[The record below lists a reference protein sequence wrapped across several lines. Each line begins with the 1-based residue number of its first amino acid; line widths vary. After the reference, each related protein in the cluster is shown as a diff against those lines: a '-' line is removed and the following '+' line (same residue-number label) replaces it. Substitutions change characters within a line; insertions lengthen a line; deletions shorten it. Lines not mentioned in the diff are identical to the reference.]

1 MRIALYGKLSKK
13 YRFKDP
19 CRYFKPYKIF
29 LFSKFYDL
37 ENLNIEDE
45 NKPKNWVG
53 FAKTALKIP
62 REITSLDQSIL
73 LKTLQMEDTLVN
85 SENKYNA
92 VLLLKLDKSGKC
104 VDLEAYQAEEP
115 DERKVRYCGTLEP
128 VDYKQKEKIEA
139 MLMPGS
145 HAEGNFIVSEE
156 ALCNKT
162 EFLEKLRKWT
172 SDDPEMTSFSAVF
185 SAALEL
191 EKAAKEDGKINEIAD
206 AIADIAFFGAGSI
219 DSGDPGNTEPYA
231 KKLGQ
236 YYYRSM
242 YEYAYTYE
250 YYKAYKQLLSDPK
263 IQEKK
268 NNLSIMSFGCG
279 FKPDA
284 VGLLRAAMESNFLK
298 ENTKY
303 CGIDIENWKESNL
316 DYYFDDDDFQL
327 GDAKKMF
334 LNIAKQGK
342 PLPDVYFFPKC
353 ISELDA
359 EAEKSKKTPLDEL
372 VQAME
377 KQINQD
383 YFHVVVTV
391 RRGGINEDGEKIV
404 TSKDRASI
412 IKLVKAMTS
421 DGKKFRLCRQYENAV
436 KEGKFDEI
444 EKENLQTEDL
454 KIDTPI
460 YFYRVKDENKP
471 NICTDTHY
479 SEYSGTLEEKVR
491 KILENIGEKKVDGTK
506 LDISLIDTTKLNSE
520 YFDNEW
526 IKDGKVSDTLPLRG
540 YVFLRRLGMKL
551 AATEEGEWDEKVYKR
566 EQQSHFVYKSR
577 MVARQE
583 QLGYC
588 ILTFKRKDLPLEEDE
603 LLFEEEELPFQP

>member
-1 MRIALYGKLSKK
+1 
-13 YRFKDP
+13 
-19 CRYFKPYKIF
+19 
-29 LFSKFYDL
+29 
-37 ENLNIEDE
+37 
-45 NKPKNWVG
+45 
-53 FAKTALKIP
+53 
-62 REITSLDQSIL
+62 
-73 LKTLQMEDTLVN
+73 
-85 SENKYNA
+85 
-92 VLLLKLDKSGKC
+92 
-104 VDLEAYQAEEP
+104 
-115 DERKVRYCGTLEP
+115 
-128 VDYKQKEKIEA
+128 
-139 MLMPGS
+139 
-145 HAEGNFIVSEE
+145 
-156 ALCNKT
+156 
-162 EFLEKLRKWT
+162 
-172 SDDPEMTSFSAVF
+172 
-185 SAALEL
+185 
-191 EKAAKEDGKINEIAD
+191 
-206 AIADIAFFGAGSI
+206 
-219 DSGDPGNTEPYA
+219 
-231 KKLGQ
+231 
-236 YYYRSM
+236 
-242 YEYAYTYE
+242 
-250 YYKAYKQLLSDPK
+250 
-263 IQEKK
+263 
-268 NNLSIMSFGCG
+268 
-279 FKPDA
+279 
-284 VGLLRAAMESNFLK
+284 
-298 ENTKY
+298 
-303 CGIDIENWKESNL
+303 
-316 DYYFDDDDFQL
+316 
-327 GDAKKMF
+327 
-334 LNIAKQGK
+334 
-342 PLPDVYFFPKC
+342 
-353 ISELDA
+353 
-359 EAEKSKKTPLDEL
+359 
-372 VQAME
+372 
-377 KQINQD
+377 
-383 YFHVVVTV
+383 V